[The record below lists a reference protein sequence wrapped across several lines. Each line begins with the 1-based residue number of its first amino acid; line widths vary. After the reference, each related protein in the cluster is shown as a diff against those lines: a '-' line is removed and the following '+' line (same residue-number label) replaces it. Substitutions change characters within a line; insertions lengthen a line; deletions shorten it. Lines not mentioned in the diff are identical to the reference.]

1 MNIFGIGVLFNRGR
15 GIASYEAAL
24 RQGWQKPSE
33 VEAPYGPGG
42 TYPVYQVDLE
52 QIPDRTILKKMRRSD
67 KLSKMA
73 VLAAHDAVD
82 DCGIPDIRQKNVGI
96 IVATGHGAH
105 PTTFEFLD
113 GILDFGEAA
122 ASPTVFSNSVHN
134 AAASYIASV
143 LDIHGPTLTVTQF
156 LFSFQAALQL
166 AKVWLEEKRCDYVL
180 VGSADLHGEVMGYIG
195 NSMLTTADDGKIRP
209 FQFKP
214 SSHVPG
220 EGSVFF
226 LAGNGPSQSV
236 YCSVADVSVGGDQGD
251 GAPADLIILDAD
263 GMLPDETAYL
273 ASVSGDIPAAS
284 YTPLFGSMMTG
295 SAFTCAAGALMLK
308 NQVLYPNPVVDN
320 PHDIRLLKEKTD
332 VPARAIR
339 CIRYNAHAE
348 RAVIHLRGAS

>member
-15 GIASYEAAL
+15 GIASYEQAL
-24 RQGWQKPSE
+24 QQGWQKPSE
-33 VEAPYGPGG
+33 VEAPYGRGG
-42 TYPVYQVDLE
+42 SYPVYRVDLE
-52 QIPDRTILKKMRRSD
+52 QIPDRSILKKMRRSD

-73 VLAAHDAVD
+73 VLAAHDAVHD
-82 DCGIPDIRQKNVGI
+82 FGIRHIQQKNVGV

-122 ASPTVFSNSVHN
+122 VSPTVFSNSVHN

-156 LFSFQAALQL
+156 HFSFQAALQL
-166 AKVWLEEKRCDYVL
+166 AKVWLEEGRCDYVL

-195 NSMLTTADDGKIRP
+195 DSMLTTAYDGKIKP
-209 FQFKP
+209 FRFKP
-214 SSHVPG
+214 TSHVPG
-220 EGSVFF
+220 EGAVFF
-226 LAGNGPSQSV
+226 LAGNNPSKSA
-236 YCSVADVSVGGDQGD
+236 YCAVADVSVGGDRGD
-251 GAPADLIILDAD
+251 AAPADLIILDAD

-273 ASVSGDIPAAS
+273 SSMSSDIPAAS

-320 PHDIRLLKEKTD
+320 PHDIRLLKEKAD
-332 VPARAIR
+332 APAQAIR

-348 RAVIHLRGAS
+348 KAVVHLNGAA